1 MPVLIN
7 VEALNVYINHDPR
20 MTLTYFT
27 ARSTYFAYGFDWGK
41 LVKWLFYGGKDAGNR
56 KIGRRLML
64 MKKFWP
70 RGVVSTWH
78 EL

>member
-20 MTLTYFT
+20 MTYFT

-41 LVKWLFYGGKDAGNR
+41 LVKWLFMGEKMLGIGK
-56 KIGRRLML
+56 
-64 MKKFWP
+64 
-70 RGVVSTWH
+70 
-78 EL
+78 